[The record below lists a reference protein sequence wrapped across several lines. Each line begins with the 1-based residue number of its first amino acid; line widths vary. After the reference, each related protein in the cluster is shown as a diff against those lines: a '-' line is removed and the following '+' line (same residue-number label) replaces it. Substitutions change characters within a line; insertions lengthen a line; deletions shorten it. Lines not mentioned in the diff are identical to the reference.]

1 MMPFDLS
8 CMMCPPR
15 PSVESW
21 ILQGVCVGVCRLQR
35 TPSHSSSIVSSAHSL
50 SLQLPRVFGALPLTP
65 APSCLRRT
73 PSHCSSLVSSAH
85 SLSPQLPRV
94 FGALPLTPAPS
105 CLRRTPSHRS
115 SLVSSAHSLS
125 LQLHRVQ
132 SILRLFGRLA
142 ECRKSGWK
150 LTTSIV
156 SNAFRQTLDD
166 SPSSVTSCPVS

>member
-1 MMPFDLS
+1 MPFDLS

-85 SLSPQLPRV
+85 SLS
-94 FGALPLTPAPS
+94 S
-105 CLRRTPSHRS
+105 
-115 SLVSSAHSLS
+115 
-125 LQLHRVQ
+125 QLHRVQ
-132 SILRLFGRLA
+132 SILRLFRRLA